1 MNELSQLDE
10 ALDGQRFWDDVKAL
24 AAIGA
29 LSPKGIRRLTL
40 DEQDNRARLW
50 LAEQGRALGCRVF
63 YDALGNLFLRREGQ
77 DASLAPL
84 LVGSHMDSQPQ
95 AGAYD
100 GALGVLAGLA
110 LLRTLHDHDIA
121 HRRPLEIVSWTN
133 EEGARFAPGTSGSAW
148 FAGRRAYD
156 EIVSAVD
163 GEGIRFA
170 DALAECLG
178 LLGET
183 EGMTFRPEPFVP
195 HAFLELHIE
204 QGPVLETLGKPVG
217 VVSGIQGVNWYCVEV
232 QGVANHAGTTPR
244 QARRDAFDGAHE
256 LVASLKA
263 AVLEHDDAVRFTIG
277 KFALWPDSVNTIAQ
291 RAVFTIDL
299 RHPRQAVL
307 DALDERFHA
316 LAARQWSGCEVTL
329 EVSSRVPP
337 VDFPETL
344 LDVLRESA
352 QRQCADVPELV
363 SGAFHDAI
371 HLVHVC
377 PTAMLFTPCRAGI
390 SHHPDE
396 HIERED
402 AEVSARVLAQAAG
415 RLLS

>member
-1 MNELSQLDE
+1 MTELSQLDK
-10 ALDGQRFWDDVKAL
+10 ALDGQRFWDDVQEL

-29 LSPKGIRRLTL
+29 LSPQGIRRLTL

-50 LAEQGRALGCRVF
+50 LAEQGLALGCQVF

-77 DASLAPL
+77 DPSLAPL

-110 LLRTLHDHDIA
+110 LLRTLHEHDIP
-121 HRRPLEIVSWTN
+121 HRRPVEIVSWTN
-133 EEGARFAPGTSGSAW
+133 EEGSRFAPGASGSSW
-148 FAGRRAYD
+148 FAGRRTYD

-163 GEGIRFA
+163 GEDIRFA
-170 DALAECLG
+170 DALAECLD
-178 LLGET
+178 LLEET

-204 QGPVLETLGKPVG
+204 QGPVLETLGKPIG
-217 VVSGIQGVNWYCVEV
+217 VVSGIQGVNWYRVEV
-232 QGVANHAGTTPR
+232 LGVANHAGTTPR

-256 LVASLKA
+256 LVTSLKA
-263 AVLEHDDAVRFTIG
+263 TVLEQDDEVRFTIG

-299 RHPRQAVL
+299 RHPHQAVL

-316 LAARQWSGCEVTL
+316 LAARQWSGCDVTL

-337 VDFPETL
+337 VDFPDAL
-344 LDVLRESA
+344 VKVLRDSA
-352 QRQCADVPELV
+352 QRQCSEVPELV

-396 HIERED
+396 HIERDD
-402 AEVSARVLAQAAG
+402 AEISARVLAQAAG